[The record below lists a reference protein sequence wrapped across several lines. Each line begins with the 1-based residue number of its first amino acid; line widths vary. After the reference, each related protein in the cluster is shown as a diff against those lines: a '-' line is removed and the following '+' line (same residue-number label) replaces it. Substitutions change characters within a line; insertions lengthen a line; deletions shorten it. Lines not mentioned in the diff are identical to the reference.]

1 MERFS
6 LQIRWFAALN
16 FHFHAGIF
24 LLLTFYLRASPMVD
38 AIVKGVTL
46 GLLLAISVGPIVFT
60 VIKQSLNNGLKGG
73 MAFIS
78 GIFFSDIFLVVCC
91 NFFTQF
97 FKVLSNYSTALG
109 MAGSALLILV
119 GVYFLFFKKVKI
131 SEGGNQLLSFKKRD
145 YAKMF
150 FAGSVMNLLNPGIIV
165 FWFTT
170 ATAFISYTLN
180 KRLVIFGVALLLALA
195 ADVAK
200 VVLADKLRKKL
211 TPKNIH
217 LINRIN
223 GIILIGFG
231 IALLWGLLVYGKA
244 GGH

>member
-1 MERFS
+1 MLDAF
-6 LQIRWFAALN
+6 IK
-16 FHFHAGIF
+16 GI
-24 LLLTFYLRASPMVD
+24 
-38 AIVKGVTL
+38 TL

-73 MAFIS
+73 LAFIA
-78 GIFFSDIFLVVCC
+78 GIFFSDIFLVICC

-97 FKVLSNYSTALG
+97 FTTLSNYSTPLG
-109 MAGSALLILV
+109 IAGSVLLVLV
-119 GVYFLFFKKVKI
+119 GVYFLFFKKVKMT
-131 SEGGNQLLSFKKRD
+131 EEGNQLLLFKRRD
-145 YAKMF
+145 YAKLF
-150 FAGSVMNLLNPGIIV
+150 LAGAVMNLLNPGIIV

-170 ATAFISYTLN
+170 ATAFIAYALN
-180 KRLVIFGVALLLALA
+180 ERLVIFGVALLLALA

-217 LINRIN
+217 RINKIN

-231 IALLWGLLVYGKA
+231 IALLWGLLLYGKA

>member
-1 MERFS
+1 M
-6 LQIRWFAALN
+6 LDALIK
-16 FHFHAGIF
+16 GI
-24 LLLTFYLRASPMVD
+24 
-38 AIVKGVTL
+38 TL

-73 MAFIS
+73 MAFIA

-97 FKVLSNYSTALG
+97 FHALSNYSTQLG
-109 MAGSALLILV
+109 IAGSILLILV
-119 GVYFLFFKKVKI
+119 GIYFLFFKKVK
-131 SEGGNQLLSFKKRD
+131 STPEGQQLVLFSRQD

-150 FAGSVMNLLNPGIIV
+150 LAGAVMNLLNPGIIV

-170 ATAFISYTLN
+170 ATAFISYPMN
-180 KRLVIFGVALLLALA
+180 ERLVIFGVALVLALG

-217 LINRIN
+217 RINKIN

-231 IALLWGLLVYGKA
+231 IALLWGLLLYGKA

>member
-1 MERFS
+1 MLE
-6 LQIRWFAALN
+6 
-16 FHFHAGIF
+16 
-24 LLLTFYLRASPMVD
+24 
-38 AIVKGVTL
+38 AIAHGLTL

-73 MAFIS
+73 MAFIT
-78 GIFFSDIFLVVCC
+78 GIFLSDIFLVICC

-97 FKVLSNYSTALG
+97 FKMLSDYSTPLG
-109 MAGSALLILV
+109 VTGSILLILV
-119 GVYFLFFKKVKI
+119 GVYFLFFKKVKL
-131 SEGGNQLLSFKKRD
+131 SDEGHQLLLFKKRD
-145 YAKMF
+145 YAKLF
-150 FAGSVMNLLNPGIIV
+150 FAGGIMNLLNPGIIV

-170 ATAFISYTLN
+170 ATAFISYSLN
-180 KRLVIFGVALLLALA
+180 KRLVIFSVALLIALG

-217 LINRIN
+217 RINKIN

-231 IALLWGLLVYGKA
+231 IALLWGLLLYGKA

>member
-1 MERFS
+1 M
-6 LQIRWFAALN
+6 L
-16 FHFHAGIF
+16 
-24 LLLTFYLRASPMVD
+24 D
-38 AIVKGVTL
+38 AFVKGITL

-73 MAFIS
+73 LAFIA
-78 GIFFSDIFLVVCC
+78 GIFFSDIFLVICC

-97 FKVLSNYSTALG
+97 FTTLSNYSTPLG
-109 MAGSALLILV
+109 IAGSVLLVLV
-119 GVYFLFFKKVKI
+119 GVYFLFFKKVKMT
-131 SEGGNQLLSFKKRD
+131 EEGNQLLLFKRRD
-145 YAKMF
+145 YAKLF
-150 FAGSVMNLLNPGIIV
+150 LAGAVMNLLNPGIIV

-170 ATAFISYTLN
+170 ATAFIAYALN
-180 KRLVIFGVALLLALA
+180 ERLVIFGVALLLALA

-217 LINRIN
+217 RINKIN

-231 IALLWGLLVYGKA
+231 IALLWGLLLYGKA

>member
-1 MERFS
+1 M
-6 LQIRWFAALN
+6 LDAL
-16 FHFHAGIF
+16 
-24 LLLTFYLRASPMVD
+24 
-38 AIVKGVTL
+38 VKGITL

-73 MAFIS
+73 MAFIA
-78 GIFFSDIFLVVCC
+78 GIFFSDIFLVICC

-97 FKVLSNYSTALG
+97 FKILSSYSTQLG
-109 MAGSALLILV
+109 IAGSTLLILV

-131 SEGGNQLLSFKKRD
+131 SDGGQQLLLFKKRD
-145 YAKMF
+145 YAKLF
-150 FAGSVMNLLNPGIIV
+150 FAGAIMNLLNPGIIV

-170 ATAFISYTLN
+170 ATAFIDHTLN
-180 KRLVIFGVALLLALA
+180 KRIVIFSVALLFALA

-211 TPKNIH
+211 TPTNIH
-217 LINRIN
+217 RINKIN

-231 IALLWGLLVYGKA
+231 VALLWGLLVYGKA

>member
-1 MERFS
+1 M
-6 LQIRWFAALN
+6 LDAL
-16 FHFHAGIF
+16 
-24 LLLTFYLRASPMVD
+24 
-38 AIVKGVTL
+38 VKGITL

-73 MAFIS
+73 LAFII
-78 GIFFSDIFLVVCC
+78 GIFFSDIFLVICC
-91 NFFTQF
+91 NFFTHF
-97 FKVLSNYSTALG
+97 FTLLSNYSTQLG
-109 MAGSALLILV
+109 IAGSVLLILV
-119 GVYFLFFKKVKI
+119 GIYFLFFKKVKI
-131 SEGGNQLLSFKKRD
+131 SAEGQQMLSFNNKD
-145 YAKMF
+145 YARMF
-150 FAGSVMNLLNPGIIV
+150 IAGSIMNLLNPGIIV

-170 ATAFISYTLN
+170 ATAFVSYAIN
-180 KRLVIFGVALLLALA
+180 KRIVIFGVALIIALS

-217 LINRIN
+217 RIN
-223 GIILIGFG
+223 KINGVILIGFG

>member
-1 MERFS
+1 
-6 LQIRWFAALN
+6 
-16 FHFHAGIF
+16 
-24 LLLTFYLRASPMVD
+24 MVD
-38 AIVKGVTL
+38 ALIKGVTL

-60 VIKQSLNNGLKGG
+60 VIKQSLNNGLRGG

-91 NFFTQF
+91 NSFTQF
-97 FKVLSNYSTALG
+97 FTALSNYSTPLG
-109 MAGSALLILV
+109 IVGSALLIVV
-119 GVYFLFFKKVKI
+119 GIYYLFLKKVKI
-131 SEGGNQLLSFKKRD
+131 SANGGQLLSFNRTD

-150 FAGSVMNLLNPGIIV
+150 FAGAIMNLLNPGIIV

-170 ATAFISYTLN
+170 ATAFISHSFN
-180 KRLVIFGVALLLALA
+180 QRLVIFGTALFLALA

-211 TPKNIH
+211 TPTNIH
-217 LINRIN
+217 RIN
-223 GIILIGFG
+223 KINGVILIGFG
-231 IALLWGLLVYGKA
+231 VVLLWGLLVYGKA